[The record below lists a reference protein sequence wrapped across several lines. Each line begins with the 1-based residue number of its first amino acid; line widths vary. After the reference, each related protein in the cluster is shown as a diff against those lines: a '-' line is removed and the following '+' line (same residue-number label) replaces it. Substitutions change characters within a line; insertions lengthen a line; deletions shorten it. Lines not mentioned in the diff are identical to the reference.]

1 METPSPPAQVIK
13 VIFLVSIAVAMLFPI
28 LYVVA
33 VSFSSAKDAIA
44 GGLILWPKN
53 PSLEAYQAI
62 ARGGIV
68 AHALG
73 VSVGLVLIG
82 TTVKMI
88 ATVALAFGLSKRGVP
103 GSKFI
108 LVLVLATLLFRP
120 GLIPSY
126 LLVKNLG
133 LIDTYQSLILPGLIG
148 AFYLVILRNFFMNIP
163 LELIEAARLD
173 GASEFQILWQVV
185 APLARPARRGANFG
199 RILRQSQAAYILLS
213 PFLLLF
219 ILVLAYPLMY
229 SLYLS
234 FFDATLNREPSFVG
248 GGNFLRLFTDA
259 EFLNAVG
266 NTAYFSVFTVVGEA
280 VLPLFMAIAM
290 NEHLP
295 FRTLLRT
302 AYFLP
307 VVTSWVVVS
316 LIWSMLFGQQGLA
329 NSFVQA
335 VGFSAQP
342 FFSDA
347 TQAKWIIIA
356 VSVWKNLGYYMVIYL
371 AALQGVPQELYDAAA
386 VDGATKWRQTW
397 HVAIPALRPVI
408 YFVVTIATIRSMQ
421 LFEQPFIMTNGGP
434 LNATLSIVQLL
445 YRHAFVNLE
454 FGYGSAIA
462 TFLLVVLV
470 AVALVN
476 RRVHDLI
483 VQ

>member
-1 METPSPPAQVIK
+1 MR
-13 VIFLVSIAVAMLFPI
+13 
-28 LYVVA
+28 
-33 VSFSSAKDAIA
+33 DAA
-44 GGLILWPKN
+44 
-53 PSLEAYQAI
+53 SL
-62 ARGGIV
+62 
-68 AHALG
+68 
-73 VSVGLVLIG
+73 S
-82 TTVKMI
+82 
-88 ATVALAFGLSKRGVP
+88 
-103 GSKFI
+103 
-108 LVLVLATLLFRP
+108 
-120 GLIPSY
+120 
-126 LLVKNLG
+126 
-133 LIDTYQSLILPGLIG
+133 
-148 AFYLVILRNFFMNIP
+148 
-163 LELIEAARLD
+163 
-173 GASEFQILWQVV
+173 
-185 APLARPARRGANFG
+185 APLARPARRGGDFG
-199 RILRQSQAAYILLS
+199 RVLRQSQAAYILLS

-219 ILVLAYPLMY
+219 LLVLAYPLLY

-234 FFDATLNREPSFVG
+234 FFDATLNRQPAFVG
-248 GGNFLRLFTDA
+248 GDNFVRLFTDA
-259 EFLNAVG
+259 EFLNALR
-266 NTAYFSVFTVVGEA
+266 NTAYFAVFTVVGEA
-280 VLPLFMAIAM
+280 VLPLLMAIAM

-329 NSFVQA
+329 NSFIQA
-335 VGFSAQP
+335 IGFSSQP

-347 TQAKWIIIA
+347 TQARWIIIA
-356 VSVWKNLGYYMVIYL
+356 VSIWKNLGYYMVIYL